1 MRNVVKSSFSEYG
14 NPSRHVV
21 DEEEIRDW
29 LGLYSDSSE
38 DELLLSLLRAGE
50 RKIAKLTNGLVPS
63 RIAVKDY
70 FVDIGK
76 RMLVSSPIIQ
86 DGDITLRY
94 YGTDNSLSIVESSL
108 YFLDTDGPNGK
119 NAVVYVGSDVVLS
132 SYRNFPVVL
141 DYETGGT
148 GIDELRVA
156 LREYVWTVYNSRNQ
170 EDRERINIDS
180 ILLRILSDHN
190 LGIS

>member
-180 ILLRILSDHN
+180 ILIRILSDHN